1 MAKLGGIDLNSFTK
15 PFKQFLL
22 NMPYEDKLFTVRKI
36 VDKVIATKE
45 QVTICGL
52 IPVYEPIVSEQ
63 YVGLDAKH
71 WDSRLAERR
80 QVYSVQRADQ

>member
-1 MAKLGGIDLNSFTK
+1 MS
-15 PFKQFLL
+15 
-22 NMPYEDKLFTVRKI
+22 YEDKLFTVRKI

-63 YVGLDAKH
+63 YVGLHAKH
-71 WDSRLAERR
+71 WHGYGINQPFEITFPLPEPDDKRTRG
-80 QVYSVQRADQ
+80 YSKQFLQSMMM